1 MLSPQFRGSG
11 SGRYPGGGTGIG
23 GHRGGCIRGWGRRS
37 VVSRRDAEAAAA
49 AAAAV
54 GDGDDGETPTV
65 AELSALVQTLLSS
78 AKEGL

>member
-23 GHRGGCIRGWGRRS
+23 GHRGGGIRGWGRRS
-37 VVSRRDAEAAAA
+37 VVSRRDAEAAA